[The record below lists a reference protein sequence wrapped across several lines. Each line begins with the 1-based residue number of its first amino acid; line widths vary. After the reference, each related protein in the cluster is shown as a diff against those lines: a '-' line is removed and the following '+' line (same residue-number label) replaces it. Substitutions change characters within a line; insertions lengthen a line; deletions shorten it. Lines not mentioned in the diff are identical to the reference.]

1 MPEDQ
6 RPACRS
12 LAIGH
17 TIYDSSSK
25 PVFLD
30 PKMLDGDTMGES
42 TDNVW
47 VGHCA
52 TKEQAL
58 KGWEML
64 GSPGSREDCIPALMS
79 LKAHQFFL
87 AERATGRTQIVEV
100 DAGYLAALAGRG
112 GLGE

>member
-1 MPEDQ
+1 MSEDQ

-30 PKMLDGDTMGES
+30 PKMLDGSTMGES

-52 TKEQAL
+52 T
-58 KGWEML
+58 
-64 GSPGSREDCIPALMS
+64 
-79 LKAHQFFL
+79 
-87 AERATGRTQIVEV
+87 GRTQIVEV
-100 DAGYLAALAGRG
+100 DAGCLATLAGMG
-112 GLGE
+112 SLEK